1 MRYTLVVSYAEC
13 AQWHVAW
20 EWTVSGNSPKL
31 PQIIIK
37 KATSA
42 DCMTVVRFKQRKVV
56 RRHVVEDITCF
67 CLGFL
72 VRRLLLRSL
81 NPVYIHYW
89 LPEEVGIKLVIV
101 MHMGWQLVL
110 HELHNHTSCH
120 FFEAQSERWNRF
132 TQLLCS
138 PPSAPHVH
146 VFPLCPCGVTR
157 GTKPGYKTSFPP
169 SLPSHPS
176 HFLYILQLF
185 FPLPTQILLSLGA
198 SPNYRDAKGLTP
210 VYHTAIMGDD
220 TGACEALLRY
230 RAELGIKDQGGWTE
244 LHQVGRITVTVP
256 CIIIHQRLFHH
267 ILWMSYC
274 WIFCSYKLCKI

>member
-1 MRYTLVVSYAEC
+1 MLVVSYAEC
-13 AQWHVAW
+13 AQRHVAW
-20 EWTVSGNSPKL
+20 EWTVSGNSLKL

-56 RRHVVEDITCF
+56 RRHMVEDITCF

-146 VFPLCPCGVTR
+146 AFSLCPRFPPCMTR

-176 HFLYILQLF
+176 HFLYILQKPSSFLCPPRYF
-185 FPLPTQILLSLGA
+185 SPWVPPQTIEMPRDWLLSITQPSWEMTRVHVRLYWGTEQSWA
-198 SPNYRDAKGLTP
+198 SKTRAGGRSC
-210 VYHTAIMGDD
+210 IRW
-220 TGACEALLRY
+220 EELL
-230 RAELGIKDQGGWTE
+230 
-244 LHQVGRITVTVP
+244 
-256 CIIIHQRLFHH
+256 
-267 ILWMSYC
+267 
-274 WIFCSYKLCKI
+274 